1 MPMPEMKAGGVVLV
15 TIAATVKD
23 PDATGSDAGIPEN
36 SPTTS
41 RPWRT
46 LVKLPSKETQEGLEH
61 LFNKFQL
68 MKILRSEFETIVNEE
83 ACAEALVEPA
93 MAIEALSQMYLHRQ
107 ADPET
112 MVGILS
118 PKYGTAQEVANKLL
132 ILVEMDYFDFNED
145 LDRFIVRF
153 DLSDDVKEMLD
164 RFQFP
169 LPMVVKPLPVKDNF
183 DTGYLTMKSLLVLNG
198 SDYFRDVDLCL
209 DHLNR
214 ANAVA
219 LEMNFDVINSDQGK
233 FVKPVRQI
241 GEDFD
246 EYRKRLKQ
254 AEQFYETSI
263 SVMEQISQLSD
274 EVYLTHRYDR
284 RGRVYASGYHVN
296 TQGDDYRKAV
306 LNLRNKEP
314 LR

>member
-1 MPMPEMKAGGVVLV
+1 MKMPTK
-15 TIAATVKD
+15 
-23 PDATGSDAGIPEN
+23 S
-36 SPTTS
+36 
-41 RPWRT
+41 
-46 LVKLPSKETQEGLEH
+46 TQEDLEH

-68 MKILRSEFETIVNEE
+68 MKILRSEFETIVDPSV
-83 ACAEALVEPA
+83 AEAGLEPE
-93 MAIEALSQMYLHRQ
+93 MVTEALAQIYLHRQ
-107 ADPET
+107 ADPQT

-118 PKYGTAQEVANKLL
+118 PKYGTAQNVADKLL
-132 ILVEMDYFDFNED
+132 IMVQQDYFDFNED
-145 LDRFIVRF
+145 LDKFTVKY

-198 SDYFRDVDLCL
+198 SDYFKDVDLCL

-214 ANAVA
+214 ANSVA
-219 LEMNFDVINSDQGK
+219 LEMNFEVITSDQGK
-233 FVKPVRQI
+233 FVKPVRQT

-246 EYRKRLKQ
+246 EYRKRVKQ
-254 AEQFYETSI
+254 ADQFYQTTI
-263 SVMEQISQLSD
+263 VVMDQIAELSD

-306 LNLRNKEP
+306 LTLANKEV
-314 LR
+314 LND